1 MDKQINGRRERKD
14 MVRNLERV
22 LEAANELFA
31 ERGSGVTMEEVAR
44 RAGVGVG
51 TVYRRFPSKEHL
63 FTAVSHTVC
72 NDTRHSLKQAVAS
85 APDAPTKL
93 RALAHNMYA
102 RCQLQAAL
110 LDPAPAA
117 SPSCATTAQQ
127 RDLYGEVVQM
137 VALIVAEG
145 QLQGLFA
152 PGELAVRATLCTEL
166 LTPRVFHQIARMT
179 GGDADAVADHVVR
192 FMLAGLAN
200 ERCRE

>member
-1 MDKQINGRRERKD
+1 MEKLAGGRRERKD

-63 FTAVSHTVC
+63 FAAVSHAVC
-72 NDTRHSLKQAVAS
+72 NDTRHSIKQAVAS

-93 RALAHNMYA
+93 RALARIMYA

-110 LDPAPAA
+110 LDPVLAA
-117 SPSCATTAQQ
+117 SPTCSTVDGQ
-127 RDLYGEVVQM
+127 RELYGEVVQLI
-137 VALIVAEG
+137 ALIIAEG
-145 QLQGLFA
+145 QRNGMFTA
-152 PGELAVRATLCTEL
+152 GEIAVRAMLCAEL
-166 LTPRVFHQIARMT
+166 LTPRVFHQLART
-179 GGDADAVADHVVR
+179 TGDAERIVDSVVH
-192 FMLAGLAN
+192 FMLQGLAGN
-200 ERCRE
+200 H